1 MVWTDAAIP
10 ESACSRTWFTV
21 AAALFNPCANVA
33 AANTAALARVT
44 LLGEAS

>member
-1 MVWTDAAIP
+1 MDWTDAAIP

-21 AAALFNPCANVA
+21 ADALFKPWAKVA
-33 AANTAALARVT
+33 AALTAAAASVV